1 MMRAISAIAGRE
13 WASMLR
19 TPSGWIVIALYLLLS
34 GIAVAVSTVEPGV
47 PASLRQFFGASHL
60 IMLVVAPAIAMRLMS
75 EEFRA
80 GTIEPLMAAP
90 ISDWAIVIGKYL
102 GGVAFLLTLLAPTL
116 LYVALLEWLSD
127 PDYGPI
133 LAGYLGLT
141 LLGMLYIAVG
151 LLVSSL
157 TRSTVVA
164 LLGTLFAL
172 MVIELAAGQ
181 GSQHVGQPYAR
192 ILEALSVRT
201 RLADFAKGV
210 IDTAHIAF
218 FLLTTG
224 WFVCLAAVAT
234 ESRRWR

>member
-1 MMRAISAIAGRE
+1 MNQTRIIALRE
-13 WASMLR
+13 WAAMLR
-19 TPSGWIVIALYLLLS
+19 TPTGWIVTALYLLLS
-34 GIAVAVSTVEPGV
+34 GIAVAVSTVEPGT
-47 PASLRQFFGASHL
+47 PASLREFFGASHL
-60 IMLVVAPAIAMRLMS
+60 ILLVVAPAIAMRLMS

-90 ISDWAIVIGKYL
+90 VSDWSIVTGKYL
-102 GGVAFLLTLLAPTL
+102 GGVAFLITMLAPTL
-116 LYVALLEWLSD
+116 AYVALLEWLAD

-133 LAGYLGLT
+133 LAGYLGLI

-151 LLVSSL
+151 LLISSL

-164 LLGTLFAL
+164 LLGTLFTL
-172 MVIELAAGQ
+172 MVLELAAGP
-181 GSQHVGQPYAR
+181 GSQYVGEPLDRFLRA
-192 ILEALSVRT
+192 ISVRS

-210 IDTAHIAF
+210 IDTAHIVF
-218 FLLTTG
+218 FVLVSA

>member
-1 MMRAISAIAGRE
+1 M
-13 WASMLR
+13 
-19 TPSGWIVIALYLLLS
+19 
-34 GIAVAVSTVEPGV
+34 
-47 PASLRQFFGASHL
+47 
-60 IMLVVAPAIAMRLMS
+60 VAPAIAMRLMS

-164 LLGTLFAL
+164 LLLMKEREELSREEGAVLLVLFAL
-172 MVIELAAGQ
+172 YLAL
-181 GSQHVGQPYAR
+181 R
-192 ILEALSVRT
+192 VRMGT
-201 RLADFAKGV
+201 
-210 IDTAHIAF
+210 
-218 FLLTTG
+218 
-224 WFVCLAAVAT
+224 
-234 ESRRWR
+234 

>member
-1 MMRAISAIAGRE
+1 MSTSIVPIAIRE
-13 WASMLR
+13 WAAMLR

-34 GIAVAVSTVEPGV
+34 GIAVAVSIQPGL

-60 IMLVVAPAIAMRLMS
+60 ILLVVAPAIAMRLMS

-90 ISDWAIVIGKYL
+90 ISDWSIILGKYL
-102 GGVAFLLTLLAPTL
+102 GGVLFLLTLLAPTL
-116 LYVALLEWLSD
+116 VYVALLEWLSA

-151 LLVSSL
+151 LLISSL

-172 MVIELAAGQ
+172 MLIELAAGQ
-181 GSQHVGQPYAR
+181 GSAHVADPYDR
-192 ILEALSVRT
+192 ILMALSVRT

-218 FLLTTG
+218 FLLTSA
-224 WFVCLAAVAT
+224 WFICLATVAT
-234 ESRRWR
+234 ETRRWR